1 MTAKKRARN
10 KTKKA
15 AAATAAATVA
25 AAQPAVEPGR
35 PNAATAPRSQSKS
48 EPQHDLESQIQRQ
61 ADDSLPRK
69 DDIKEDV
76 DICVHGLDLQYSN
89 ERLKETISVCDDVV
103 SKDIAVI
110 HEVFSGKMPQ
120 LESIFGGR
128 ESLQN
133 VIDEK
138 LNDLFNGDK
147 AANVDAGIV
156 CTLLAKHPEVCDNP
170 IHFKWVISHFL
181 SEGTQCLL
189 QGDTQAARGN
199 AYFASCFSQIMD
211 LMIKGK
217 MMNIPKMMRLYSADE
232 HTLCS
237 FYRNRIPCSCLRKRY
252 KEVKSV
258 EKTDMCWNIACSKP
272 DRFKVDSR
280 SMMCCSRCRQ
290 AYYCC
295 SECQEIDWPR
305 HKNLCGW
312 AKDVR
317 EVFGAKHIIELKKN
331 EVWNRT
337 FAPLF
342 SKEIQHL
349 KKIGINEN
357 DNPLTVRPPIA
368 EEN

>member
-1 MTAKKRARN
+1 MLSALHCCQHFSKARFLPPPPPPPTRLPLRGSQEAGQGSQNFVSYRSRYCEPLFFGLIRLTHYLVTHKHQADNFSIISILIGEPYRVLGHYLWLLVLRISTQPQFLIGHAAKKRARN
-10 KTKKA
+10 KNKKA

-48 EPQHDLESQIQRQ
+48 EPQDDLESQIQRQ
-61 ADDSLPRK
+61 TDDSLPRK

-103 SKDIAVI
+103 SEDIVVI

-170 IHFKWVISHFL
+170 IHFKWIISHFL

-189 QGDTQAARGN
+189 QGDTKLLVAMPILQVV
-199 AYFASCFSQIMD
+199 
-211 LMIKGK
+211 L
-217 MMNIPKMMRLYSADE
+217 
-232 HTLCS
+232 
-237 FYRNRIPCSCLRKRY
+237 
-252 KEVKSV
+252 VKLWIS
-258 EKTDMCWNIACSKP
+258 
-272 DRFKVDSR
+272 
-280 SMMCCSRCRQ
+280 
-290 AYYCC
+290 
-295 SECQEIDWPR
+295 
-305 HKNLCGW
+305 
-312 AKDVR
+312 
-317 EVFGAKHIIELKKN
+317 
-331 EVWNRT
+331 
-337 FAPLF
+337 
-342 SKEIQHL
+342 
-349 KKIGINEN
+349 
-357 DNPLTVRPPIA
+357 
-368 EEN
+368 